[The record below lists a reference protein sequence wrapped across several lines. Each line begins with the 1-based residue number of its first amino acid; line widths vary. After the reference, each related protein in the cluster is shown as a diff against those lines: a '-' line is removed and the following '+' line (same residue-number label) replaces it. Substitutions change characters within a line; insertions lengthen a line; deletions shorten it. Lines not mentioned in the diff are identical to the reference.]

1 MLVHINIS
9 AELEIFNKIGKGSLI
24 MRYFRLKKRLK
35 PFLPNVGLRRKLYGD
50 SSANLDYRNRLTL
63 GMPATYRI
71 RVQGFLEKRWADRL
85 GGMNIS
91 ERSREVE
98 TPLTI
103 LVGRMRDQ
111 AELSGVLNSLYELH
125 LVILSVG
132 LVGDE

>member
-9 AELEIFNKIGKGSLI
+9 AELKIFNKIGKGSLI

-50 SSANLDYRNRLTL
+50 SSADEHSRKRLTL

-71 RVQGFLEKRWADRL
+71 RVQGFLEKRWAERL

-91 ERSREVE
+91 ARS
-98 TPLTI
+98 
-103 LVGRMRDQ
+103 
-111 AELSGVLNSLYELH
+111 
-125 LVILSVG
+125 
-132 LVGDE
+132 